1 MADIIDDAPELSN
14 SLPADV
20 AIADALD
27 DSRLAEVLDD
37 SPERVQSD
45 PLPSQPVF
53 PDHVRSDGT
62 PQSTPGRVEAKDGQ
76 LSPGPAYDSPSN
88 RTSMSHWDPEP
99 GFAQINGDIGGPGH
113 NETRVDIITVPCP
126 GADPLE
132 TWTRDPLPHGY
143 FGNPQDNDLISH
155 PTLKELAG
163 DAVLSPGISRD
174 FTKAAHL
181 WVKQGIRRYA
191 STARV
196 MLYRHRELS
205 DHTTLES
212 LATDLLNNII
222 LTRDRRQKSRP
233 LFFIAHS
240 VGGLV
245 VKKAL
250 LIASQEE
257 RYRHDILYNCHGV
270 SFFGMYICS
279 CLELILKD

>member
-1 MADIIDDAPELSN
+1 MADNNDAPGLSS
-14 SLPADV
+14 SLPVDV
-20 AIADALD
+20 AIADAQD

-37 SPERVQSD
+37 SPERVHSD

-62 PQSTPGRVEAKDGQ
+62 PQSTPGLVETKNDQ

-88 RTSMSHWDPEP
+88 RTSLSHWDPEP

-126 GADPLE
+126 GADSLE

-143 FGNPQDNDLISH
+143 FANPQDDELTAH

-163 DAVLSPGISRD
+163 DAVLSPGIGRD
-174 FTKAAHL
+174 FTRAAHL
-181 WVKQGIRRYA
+181 WVRQGIRRYA

-196 MLYRHRELS
+196 LLYKHRELS

-212 LATDLLNNII
+212 LATDLLNKII
-222 LTRDRRQKSRP
+222 PTRDSRQKSRP

-250 LIASQEE
+250 VIASQDE
-257 RYRHDILYNCHGV
+257 RYRHNILYNCHGV
-270 SFFGMYICS
+270 SFFGM
-279 CLELILKD
+279 